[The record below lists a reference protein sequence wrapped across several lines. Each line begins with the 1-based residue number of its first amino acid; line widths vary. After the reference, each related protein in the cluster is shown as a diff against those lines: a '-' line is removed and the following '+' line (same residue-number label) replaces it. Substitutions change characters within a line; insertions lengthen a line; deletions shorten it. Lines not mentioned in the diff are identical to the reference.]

1 MKVNNCVT
9 SVAHGIKKVGCY
21 VISFLKCGFD
31 AFMER
36 AGHTSAFA
44 ALSVLVPAFMVGA
57 FFASMNCW
65 YIYFLLIY
73 CVLLLCFMVSVSSKG
88 DSQPIVEDSV
98 EPVAET
104 ELPAET
110 VAEVAEAEVEA

>member
-9 SVAHGIKKVGCY
+9 SVAHGIKKVGCH

-44 ALSVLVPAFMVGA
+44 ALSVFVPAFMVGA

-88 DSQPIVEDSV
+88 SQPITDENA

>member
-9 SVAHGIKKVGCY
+9 SVAHGIKKVGCH

-44 ALSVLVPAFMVGA
+44 ALSVFVPAFMVGA

-65 YIYFLLIY
+65 YITSFLSIVSYY
-73 CVLLLCFMVSVSSKG
+73 CVSWFLFLRKVL
-88 DSQPIVEDSV
+88 SQ
-98 EPVAET
+98 
-104 ELPAET
+104 
-110 VAEVAEAEVEA
+110 